1 MSHHKKTSETH
12 EEVKPAFEGA
22 AQVIPAKKMSSKL
35 FLPIFIVV
43 VGVIVLMLFFGKH
56 AEKVDKETA
65 SRQQKILEA
74 SSVIEQRLAALKNTV
89 ESGETPQLPNE
100 QPRVTRDSPEY
111 PKELIAR
118 MNAPTSL
125 YESGV
130 EALAGASGSKS
141 GKEVNEATFVGKGED
156 ASFGNQAATTS
167 TVAATQVPHPE
178 STIVS
183 GEMIH
188 ATLSV
193 ASNSDLPGM
202 VTAIVSTPA
211 YSYTGENELIPAG
224 SRLVGQ
230 YNSAVLQGQSRIF
243 IMWNR
248 LVLPN
253 GVSVDINSPDTDQIG
268 QAGEPAD
275 YVNRRFWSR
284 FGESILL
291 SILSAGVS
299 NVDVQSSD
307 QYNSAQAY
315 RMAMAESFQ
324 QSAAG
329 TLQQTIS
336 LKPTLVRY
344 QGATINVFIA
354 HDLSF
359 YNVLRQQ
366 QGVS

>member
-1 MSHHKKTSETH
+1 MSADKKIPDAH
-12 EEVKPAFEGA
+12 EAVSDSIQSA
-22 AQVIPAKKMSSKL
+22 AQVVPPKKMSSKL
-35 FLPIFIVV
+35 FLPIFSVV
-43 VGVIVLMLFFGKH
+43 VGAVVLTLFFGNH
-56 AEKVDKETA
+56 TEKVDKETA
-65 SRQQKILEA
+65 AHQQKILEA
-74 SSVIEQRLAALKNTV
+74 STVIEQRLAALKNTV
-89 ESGETPQLPNE
+89 ESGESPQLSNE
-100 QPRVTRDSPEY
+100 QPIVTREAPEY

-130 EALAGASGSKS
+130 EASVSTLGSKS
-141 GKEVNEATFVGKGED
+141 GKEVNEATFVGKGGD
-156 ASFGNQAATTS
+156 ALFGNAAMQTS
-167 TVAATQVPHPE
+167 TVDAQQVPHPE
-178 STIVS
+178 ATIVS
-183 GEMIH
+183 GEMLH

-193 ASNSDLPGM
+193 ASNSDMPGM

-275 YVNRRFWSR
+275 YVNRRFWAR
-284 FGESILL
+284 FGESVLM

-299 NVDVQSSD
+299 NVDGQSSD
-307 QYNSAQAY
+307 EYNSAQAY
-315 RMAMAESFQ
+315 RMAVAESFQ
-324 QSAAG
+324 QSSAG

-344 QGATINVFIA
+344 QGASINVFIA

-359 YNVLRQQ
+359 YNILKQ
-366 QGVS
+366 QGLS